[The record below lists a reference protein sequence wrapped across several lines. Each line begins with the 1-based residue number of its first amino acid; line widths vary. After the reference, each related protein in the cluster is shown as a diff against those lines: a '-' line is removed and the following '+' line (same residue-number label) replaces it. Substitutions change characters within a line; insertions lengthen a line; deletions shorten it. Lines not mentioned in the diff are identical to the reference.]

1 MVLEMMNNMRKYLCI
16 ITMQLAIATS
26 VPVLSA
32 AIDVLDKDEI
42 TNADVNT
49 LVEDTKVFNIIGMG
63 IALSIAQCDGKD
75 ICDPTVDE
83 NEIGQLIEAL
93 DGRIE
98 SIVSR
103 QQDSEE
109 DLSNIIT
116 AYVDTKENYTDFME
130 RLNQITR
137 SAKPEIPEETFAEEE
152 DIFADEEAMTEDEYS
167 AFDDFEDS
175 LEDDEDFDDS
185 LEDDEDLEEFEEDSG
200 SEEF

>member
-1 MVLEMMNNMRKYLCI
+1 MVLGMMNNIRKYLCI
-16 ITMQLAIATS
+16 ITIQLAIVYS

-32 AIDVLDKDEI
+32 AVDVLNTDEI
-42 TNADVNT
+42 TNADINT

-93 DGRIE
+93 DRRIE
-98 SIVSR
+98 GVVSR

-116 AYVDTKENYTDFME
+116 AYVDTKENYTDYIE

-137 SAKPEIPEETFAEEE
+137 SPVIEPAEDEFAEE
-152 DIFADEEAMTEDEYS
+152 DIFADEEAMIEDEYS
-167 AFDDFEDS
+167 AFD
-175 LEDDEDFDDS
+175 DFDDS
-185 LEDDEDLEEFEEDSG
+185 LEDDEDFEEFEEDSD

>member
-1 MVLEMMNNMRKYLCI
+1 MVLGMMNNIRKYLCI
-16 ITMQLAIATS
+16 ITIQLAIVYS

-32 AIDVLDKDEI
+32 AIDVLDTDEI
-42 TNADVNT
+42 TNSDINT
-49 LVEDTKVFNIIGMG
+49 LIEDTKVFNIIGMG

-75 ICDPTVDE
+75 ICDPTVDK

-93 DGRIE
+93 DRRIE
-98 SIVSR
+98 GVVSR

-116 AYVDTKENYTDFME
+116 AYVDTKENYTDYIE

-137 SAKPEIPEETFAEEE
+137 SPVIEPAEDEFAEE
-152 DIFADEEAMTEDEYS
+152 DIFADEDAMTEDEYS
-167 AFDDFEDS
+167 AFDDF
-175 LEDDEDFDDS
+175 DDS
-185 LEDDEDLEEFEEDSG
+185 LEDDEEFEEFEEDSD

>member
-1 MVLEMMNNMRKYLCI
+1 MNNIRKYLCI
-16 ITMQLAIATS
+16 ITMQLAIAYS

-32 AIDVLDKDEI
+32 AIDVLDKDKI
-42 TNADVNT
+42 TNADINT

-93 DGRIE
+93 DRRIE
-98 SIVSR
+98 GVVSR

-116 AYVDTKENYTDFME
+116 AYVDTKENYTDYIE

-137 SAKPEIPEETFAEEE
+137 SPIIEPAEDEFAEE
-152 DIFADEEAMTEDEYS
+152 DIFADEEAMTDDEYS
-167 AFDDFEDS
+167 AFDDF
-175 LEDDEDFDDS
+175 DES
-185 LEDDEDLEEFEEDSG
+185 LEDDEDLEEFEEDSD

>member
-1 MVLEMMNNMRKYLCI
+1 MVLGMMNNIRKYLCI
-16 ITMQLAIATS
+16 ITMQLAIAYS

-32 AIDVLDKDEI
+32 AVDVLNTDEI
-42 TNADVNT
+42 TNADINT

-93 DGRIE
+93 DRRIE
-98 SIVSR
+98 GVVSR

-116 AYVDTKENYTDFME
+116 AYVDTKENYTDYIE

-137 SAKPEIPEETFAEEE
+137 SPVTEPAEDEFAEE
-152 DIFADEEAMTEDEYS
+152 DIFADEEAMTDDEYS
-167 AFDDFEDS
+167 AFDDFDES
-175 LEDDEDFDDS
+175 LEDDEDF
-185 LEDDEDLEEFEEDSG
+185 EEFEDDSD

>member
-1 MVLEMMNNMRKYLCI
+1 MNNLRKYLCI
-16 ITMQLAIATS
+16 ITIQLAIVYS

-32 AIDVLDKDEI
+32 AVDVLNTDEI
-42 TNADVNT
+42 TNADINT

-93 DGRIE
+93 DRRIE
-98 SIVSR
+98 GVAAR

-116 AYVDTKENYTDFME
+116 AYVDTKENYTDYIE

-137 SAKPEIPEETFAEEE
+137 SPVIEPAEDEFAEEDLFTSE
-152 DIFADEEAMTEDEYS
+152 DALTEDEYS
-167 AFDDFEDS
+167 AFDDFEED
-175 LEDDEDFDDS
+175 LEDDEGLDE
-185 LEDDEDLEEFEEDSG
+185 LEDEYDPEDI
-200 SEEF
+200 

>member
-1 MVLEMMNNMRKYLCI
+1 MVLGMMNNIRKYLCI
-16 ITMQLAIATS
+16 ITMQLAIVTS

-32 AIDVLDKDEI
+32 AIDVLDKDEV
-42 TNADVNT
+42 TNSDINT
-49 LVEDTKVFNIIGMG
+49 LTEDTKVFNVIGMG

-75 ICDPTVDE
+75 ICDPTVDK

-93 DGRIE
+93 DRRIE
-98 SIVSR
+98 GVVSR

-116 AYVDTKENYTDFME
+116 AYVDIKENYTDYIE

-137 SAKPEIPEETFAEEE
+137 SPVIEPAED
-152 DIFADEEAMTEDEYS
+152 DIFADEDAMTEDEYS
-167 AFDDFEDS
+167 AFS
-175 LEDDEDFDDS
+175 DFDDS
-185 LEDDEDLEEFEEDSG
+185 LADDEELEEFEDDSD

>member
-1 MVLEMMNNMRKYLCI
+1 MNNIRKYLCI
-16 ITMQLAIATS
+16 ITMQLAIAYS

-32 AIDVLDKDEI
+32 AVDVLHTDEI
-42 TNADVNT
+42 TNADINT

-93 DGRIE
+93 DRRIE
-98 SIVSR
+98 GVVSR

-109 DLSNIIT
+109 DLNNIII
-116 AYVDTKENYTDFME
+116 AYVDTKEKYTDYIE
-130 RLNQITR
+130 RLSKITR
-137 SAKPEIPEETFAEEE
+137 SPVIEPAEDEFAEE

-167 AFDDFEDS
+167 AFDDF
-175 LEDDEDFDDS
+175 DDS
-185 LEDDEDLEEFEEDSG
+185 LEDDEALDEFEEDSD
-200 SEEF
+200 SEEL

>member
-1 MVLEMMNNMRKYLCI
+1 MNNIRKYLCI
-16 ITMQLAIATS
+16 ITMQLAIVTS

-32 AIDVLDKDEI
+32 AIDVLDKDKI
-42 TNADVNT
+42 TNADINT

-93 DGRIE
+93 DSRIE
-98 SIVSR
+98 SVVSR

-109 DLSNIIT
+109 DLNNIII
-116 AYVDTKENYTDFME
+116 AYVDTKEKYTDYME
-130 RLNQITR
+130 RLSKITR
-137 SAKPEIPEETFAEEE
+137 SPVIEPAEDEFAEE
-152 DIFADEEAMTEDEYS
+152 DIFADEDAMTEDEYS
-167 AFDDFEDS
+167 AFS
-175 LEDDEDFDDS
+175 DFDDS
-185 LEDDEDLEEFEEDSG
+185 LADDEDLEEFEDDSD

>member
-1 MVLEMMNNMRKYLCI
+1 MVLGMMNNIRKYLCI
-16 ITMQLAIATS
+16 ITMQLAIAYS

-32 AIDVLDKDEI
+32 AVDVLNTDEV
-42 TNADVNT
+42 TNADINT

-93 DGRIE
+93 DRRIE
-98 SIVSR
+98 GVVSR

-116 AYVDTKENYTDFME
+116 AYVDTKENYTDYIA

-137 SAKPEIPEETFAEEE
+137 SPVIEPAEDEFEFAGE

-167 AFDDFEDS
+167 AFDDF
-175 LEDDEDFDDS
+175 DDS
-185 LEDDEDLEEFEEDSG
+185 LEDDEEFEEFEEDSD
-200 SEEF
+200 SEEL

>member
-1 MVLEMMNNMRKYLCI
+1 MVLGMMNNIRKYLCI
-16 ITMQLAIATS
+16 ITIQLAIVYS

-32 AIDVLDKDEI
+32 AIDVLNTDEV
-42 TNADVNT
+42 TNADINT

-93 DGRIE
+93 DRRIE
-98 SIVSR
+98 GVVSR

-109 DLSNIIT
+109 DLSSIIT
-116 AYVDTKENYTDFME
+116 AYVDTKENYTDYIE

-137 SAKPEIPEETFAEEE
+137 SPVIEPAEDEFAEE

-167 AFDDFEDS
+167 AFDDF
-175 LEDDEDFDDS
+175 DDS
-185 LEDDEDLEEFEEDSG
+185 LEDDEEFEEFEEDSD
-200 SEEF
+200 SEEL